1 MAAMAAVLERTEK
14 VTIRRASDDDRSAIY
29 DLIHTFARAGEMLP
43 VPLDGISIERFWVAT
58 VDGAVAGCGAL
69 WFWEDG
75 TIEIRSLA
83 VAADLAGRGIGKM
96 LVRQLALE
104 SRAALPPGATPQL
117 FALTLKPAF
126 FFKVGFDV
134 VPRGRFTAK
143 ERGDCAS
150 CPFFGHCREIAV
162 LWNGQDPAAATARNF

>member
-1 MAAMAAVLERTEK
+1 MATMTAVLERTEK
-14 VTIRRASDDDRSAIY
+14 VTIRRASDRDRDAIF

-43 VPLDGISIERFWVAT
+43 VPLDGISIERFWVAAI
-58 VDGAVAGCGAL
+58 DGEVVGCGAL

-83 VAADLAGRGIGKM
+83 VAAHLAGRGIGKR

-104 SRAALPPGATPQL
+104 SQAALPAGVTPQL

-126 FFKVGFDV
+126 FFKVGFEV
-134 VPRGRFTAK
+134 VPRGRFIAK
-143 ERGDCAS
+143 ERGDCAT
-150 CPFFGHCREIAV
+150 CPFHRQCREIAV
-162 LWNGQDPAAATARNF
+162 LWTGQDPATITVLER

>member
-14 VTIRRASDDDRSAIY
+14 VTIRRASDADRDAIF

-43 VPLDGISIERFWVAT
+43 VPLDGISIERFWVAA
-58 VDGAVAGCGAL
+58 VDGAVVGCGAL

-75 TIEIRSLA
+75 TVEIRSLA
-83 VAADLAGRGIGKM
+83 VAAHLAGRGIGKM

-104 SRAALPPGATPQL
+104 SQAALPKGVMPQL
-117 FALTLKPAF
+117 FALTLKPTF
-126 FFKVGFDV
+126 FIKVGFDV

-143 ERGDCAS
+143 ERGDCAT
-150 CPFFGHCREIAV
+150 CPFHAHCREIAV
-162 LWNGQDPAAATARNF
+162 LWNGHDPATLTVRDF